1 MGFGQGA
8 VEDLVSAPF
17 NNFYT
22 GKRVLV
28 TGHTG
33 FKGAWLSLWLK
44 ELGAVVFGASL
55 LPPTQPNLYELIAE
69 EVFESD
75 ALCDVRDLNAVT
87 KAIETVRPDV
97 IFHLAAQPLV
107 RRSYAEPIETL
118 QTNVLGTAN
127 VLEAVRRLGLPCAV
141 LVVTTDK
148 CYENPETG
156 RAQIETDPLGGH
168 DVYSASK
175 ACAELVAQSWRK
187 SFFQTDAKLGGVATA
202 RAGNVIG
209 GGDYAEDRLV
219 PDGIRALIAKQP
231 ITIRSPDALRPWQHV
246 LECCSGYLCLAARL
260 ASDGKNSPMNGA
272 FNFGPDEDARR
283 TVREVIT
290 EILRHWPG
298 EFHAAAPTA
307 GLHEAKLLWL
317 SAEKSKQLLGWRPVW
332 SFADAVARTVQW
344 YRARDDAQE
353 SDMLNFTR
361 EQVAA
366 YVAAARAKQID
377 WAIGG
382 GTKK

>member
-8 VEDLVSAPF
+8 VEGLVSAPF
-17 NNFYT
+17 NNFYA

-44 ELGAVVFGASL
+44 ELDAVVFGASL
-55 LPPTQPNLYELIAE
+55 LPPTQPNLYEFIAE
-69 EVFESD
+69 EVFEND
-75 ALCDVRDLNAVT
+75 ALCDVRDLSAVT
-87 KAIETVRPDV
+87 KVIETVRPDV

-107 RRSYAEPIETL
+107 RRSYAEPLETL

-127 VLEAVRRLGLPCAV
+127 VLEAVRRLGLSCAV

-156 RAQIETDPLGGH
+156 RPQIESDPLGGH

-175 ACAELVAQSWRK
+175 ACAELVVQSWRK
-187 SFFQTDAKLGGVATA
+187 SFFQTDAKLGSVATA

-209 GGDYAEDRLV
+209 GGDYAAERLV
-219 PDGIRALIAKQP
+219 PDCIRALIAGNP
-231 ITIRSPDALRPWQHV
+231 ITIRSPEALRPWQHV

-260 ASDGKNSPMNGA
+260 ACEGNNSPLAGA

-283 TVREVIT
+283 TVREVVA
-290 EILRHWPG
+290 EIFRRWPG
-298 EFHAAAPTA
+298 ECHAPPPTA

-317 SAEKSKQLLGWRPVW
+317 SAEKAKQTLGWRPTW
-332 SFADAVARTVQW
+332 SFVDAVAQTVEW
-344 YRARDDAQE
+344 YRQRHEAGREAMAD
-353 SDMLNFTR
+353 FTR
-361 EQVAA
+361 AQIAD
-366 YVAAARAKQID
+366 YVTAARQKQLA
-377 WAIGG
+377 WAG
-382 GTKK
+382 

>member
-1 MGFGQGA
+1 MEG
-8 VEDLVSAPF
+8 LVSALF
-17 NNFYT
+17 NNFYA

-44 ELGAVVFGASL
+44 ELGAAVFGASL
-55 LPPTQPNLYELIAE
+55 LPPTQPNLYEFIAE
-69 EVFESD
+69 EVFEHD
-75 ALCDVRDLNAVT
+75 ALCDVRDLSAVT
-87 KAIETVRPDV
+87 KVIETVRPDV

-156 RAQIETDPLGGH
+156 RPQIETDPLGGH

-175 ACAELVAQSWRK
+175 ACAELVVQSWRK
-187 SFFQTDAKLGGVATA
+187 SFFQTDARLGSVATA

-209 GGDYAEDRLV
+209 GGDYAADRLV
-219 PDGIRALIAKQP
+219 PDCIRALIAGHP
-231 ITIRSPDALRPWQHV
+231 ITIRSPEALRPWQHV

-260 ASDGKNSPMNGA
+260 ASEGNSSPLSGA

-290 EILRHWPG
+290 EIFRHWPG
-298 EFHAAAPTA
+298 ECHAPPPIAA
-307 GLHEAKLLWL
+307 LHEAKLLWL
-317 SAEKSKQLLGWRPVW
+317 SAEKAQRTLGWRPTW
-332 SFADAVARTVQW
+332 SFVDAVVRTVEW
-344 YRARDDAQE
+344 YRQRHEAGHEAMAD
-353 SDMLNFTR
+353 FTR
-361 EQVAA
+361 AQIAD
-366 YVAAARAKQID
+366 YVAAARQKQLA
-377 WAIGG
+377 WAG
-382 GTKK
+382 

>member
-1 MGFGQGA
+1 MGLRQSA
-8 VEDLVSAPF
+8 VENLVSAPF
-17 NNFYT
+17 NNFYA

-44 ELGAVVFGASL
+44 ELGAIVFGASL

-69 EVFESD
+69 DVFEHD
-75 ALCDVRDLNAVT
+75 ALCDVRDLNAVL
-87 KAIETVRPDV
+87 KVIETVRPDV

-107 RRSYAEPIETL
+107 RRSYAEPMETL
-118 QTNVLGTAN
+118 QTNVLGMAN

-156 RAQIETDPLGGH
+156 RSQVETDPLGGH

-175 ACAELVAQSWRK
+175 ACAELVVQSWRK
-187 SFFQTDAKLGGVATA
+187 SFFQTDARLGAVATA

-209 GGDYAEDRLV
+209 GGDYAADRLV
-219 PDGIRALIAKQP
+219 PDCIRALIAKQA

-260 ASDGKNSPMNGA
+260 ACEGKSSPMNGA

-283 TVREVIT
+283 TVGEVVT

-298 EFHAAAPTA
+298 EFHSTPPTVA
-307 GLHEAKLLWL
+307 LHEAKLLWL
-317 SAEKSKQLLGWRPVW
+317 SAEKAKQQLGWRPVW
-332 SFADAVARTVQW
+332 SFADAVSRTVAW
-344 YRARDDAQE
+344 YQQHEMGRE
-353 SDMLNFTR
+353 EMMEFTR
-361 EQVAA
+361 EQIAA
-366 YVAAARAKQID
+366 YVADAHTKRLD
-377 WAIGG
+377 WASNGAEVR
-382 GTKK
+382 

>member
-1 MGFGQGA
+1 MGRWSRA
-8 VEDLVSAPF
+8 VENLVSAPF
-17 NNFYT
+17 NNFYA

-69 EVFESD
+69 EVFEHD
-75 ALCDVRDLNAVT
+75 ALCDVRDLAAVV
-87 KAIETVRPDV
+87 KVIESVRPDV

-175 ACAELVAQSWRK
+175 ACAELVVQSWRK
-187 SFFQTDAKLGGVATA
+187 SFFQTDAKLGHVATA

-219 PDGIRALIAKQP
+219 PDCIRALIAKQP

-246 LECCSGYLCLAARL
+246 LECCSGYLWLAARL
-260 ASDGKNSPMNGA
+260 VGEGKDSPISGA

-283 TVREVIT
+283 SVGDVVT
-290 EILRHWPG
+290 EIIRHWPG
-298 EFHAAAPTA
+298 EFHATPPSN
-307 GLHEAKLLWL
+307 GPHEAKLLWL
-317 SAEKSKQLLGWRPVW
+317 SAAKAKQLLGWQPTWR
-332 SFADAVARTVQW
+332 FTEAVGKTVEW
-344 YRARDDAQE
+344 YRQRHDAGRE
-353 SDMLNFTR
+353 EMADFTR
-361 EQVAA
+361 EQIAA
-366 YVAAARAKQID
+366 YVAAARLKQLA
-377 WAIGG
+377 WAS
-382 GTKK
+382 

>member
-1 MGFGQGA
+1 MEG
-8 VEDLVSAPF
+8 LVSALF
-17 NNFYT
+17 NNFYA

-44 ELGAVVFGASL
+44 ELGAAVFGASL
-55 LPPTQPNLYELIAE
+55 LPPTQPNLYEFIAE
-69 EVFESD
+69 EVFEHD
-75 ALCDVRDLNAVT
+75 ALCDVRDLSAVT
-87 KAIETVRPDV
+87 KVIETVRPDV

-156 RAQIETDPLGGH
+156 RPQIETDPLGGH

-175 ACAELVAQSWRK
+175 ACAELVVQSWRK
-187 SFFQTDAKLGGVATA
+187 SFFQTDARLGSVATA

-209 GGDYAEDRLV
+209 GGDYAVDRLV
-219 PDGIRALIAKQP
+219 PDCIRALIAGHP
-231 ITIRSPDALRPWQHV
+231 ITIRSPEALRPWQHV

-260 ASDGKNSPMNGA
+260 ASEGNSSPLSGA

-290 EILRHWPG
+290 EIFRHWPG
-298 EFHAAAPTA
+298 ECHAPPPTA
-307 GLHEAKLLWL
+307 ALHEAKLLWL
-317 SAEKSKQLLGWRPVW
+317 SAEKAQRTLGWRPTW
-332 SFADAVARTVQW
+332 SFVDAVVRTVEW
-344 YRARDDAQE
+344 YRQRHEAGHEAMAD
-353 SDMLNFTR
+353 FTR
-361 EQVAA
+361 AQIAD
-366 YVAAARAKQID
+366 YVAAARQKQLA
-377 WAIGG
+377 WAG
-382 GTKK
+382 

>member
-1 MGFGQGA
+1 MELGQGA
-8 VEDLVSAPF
+8 VEDLVSRVSAPF
-17 NNFYT
+17 NNFYA

-69 EVFESD
+69 EVFEHD

-87 KAIETVRPDV
+87 KVIEAVRPDV

-175 ACAELVAQSWRK
+175 ACAELIVQSWRK
-187 SFFQTDAKLGGVATA
+187 SFFQTDAKLGPVATA

-209 GGDYAEDRLV
+209 GGDYAADRIV
-219 PDGIRALIAKQP
+219 PDCIRALMSKQP
-231 ITIRSPDALRPWQHV
+231 IHVRNPAAVRPWQHV
-246 LECCSGYLCLAARL
+246 LECCSGYLWLAARM
-260 ASDGKNSPMNGA
+260 AQEGKDSPMSGA
-272 FNFGPDEDARR
+272 FNFGPDVQSQK
-283 TVREVIT
+283 TVGELVVQ
-290 EILRHWPG
+290 LLQHWPG
-298 EFHAAAPTA
+298 TWENAATPGAPHEALLLTLSIEKTQRILDWHPAWDFQAAVQHTADWYHQRHALHCEDMLGFSVRQIEQYTAAATA
-307 GLHEAKLLWL
+307 RGLSW
-317 SAEKSKQLLGWRPVW
+317 
-332 SFADAVARTVQW
+332 AR
-344 YRARDDAQE
+344 
-353 SDMLNFTR
+353 
-361 EQVAA
+361 
-366 YVAAARAKQID
+366 
-377 WAIGG
+377 G
-382 GTKK
+382 